1 MKGNLIDILNIT
13 DNEPNPLQMSKPET
27 FRKEIHLTQEV
38 IDKLQEKADKDDRSL
53 KNYMEKVLINDSKKD

>member
-1 MKGNLIDILNIT
+1 MKEISQFIKTNK
-13 DNEPNPLQMSKPET
+13 MSKPET